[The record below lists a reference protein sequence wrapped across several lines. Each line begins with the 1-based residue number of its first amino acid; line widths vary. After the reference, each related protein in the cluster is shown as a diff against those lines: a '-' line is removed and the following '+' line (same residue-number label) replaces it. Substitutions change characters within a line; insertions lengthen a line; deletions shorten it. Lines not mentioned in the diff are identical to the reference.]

1 MILVCWILKLWSV
14 VVTVVAETVNIL
26 ATRPRHEEMRTHF
39 NKSLGRNKTGES
51 EFLIDLFMVKLQE
64 DSPNF
69 PSPDH

>member
-14 VVTVVAETVNIL
+14 VVTVVAEAVNIL
-26 ATRPRHEEMRTHF
+26 ATRPRHEEMRTRF